1 MTVTALLVSHD
12 GARWLPAVLAG
23 LLGQTHPVDRV
34 VAVDTT
40 SRDDSVE
47 LVRDALGERPDLG
60 LVLDVVPGSTSYP
73 AAVRHGLD
81 RAPAATASTGADDE
95 WVWLL
100 HDDSNPAPTALAE
113 LLSAAAEHPGATILG
128 PKLREWPSLRRLLE
142 VGLTITGTGRRETGL
157 ERGEYDQGQHDAV
170 REVLAVNTAG
180 MLVRRRVLESLGG
193 LDDELP
199 IFGNDI
205 DFGWRAAL
213 AGHRTLVVPQ
223 AVVFHAE
230 AAHRGIRRTPLTG
243 RHTHYQERR
252 AALFTS
258 LANVSGRRFA
268 WQYVRLLLGSLLRVV
283 GFLAVRSVGEALDE
297 LAAVLSVHGRPGQV
311 LAARRERARRR
322 EGEPADVRRLL
333 APAWLPYR
341 HGLDLVTDLASAA
354 TNQAADVAERRR
366 LAKAPTT
373 ATGAATGAGA
383 ADHDGRRASVTSG
396 TASADDDEEAYL
408 TDTGLVARF
417 FTNPVAVVLVLFG
430 VLALLAGREALG
442 SITGGGLSPV
452 PASTGDW
459 WRLHLATWHPLG
471 TGTDVPAP
479 AYVLPFAIAA
489 SVLLGNTGA
498 VVSGLMLLAVP
509 VAAWGAWRLLKV
521 VGHLVDPLGLPR
533 WLVVW
538 GALTYALVPATSG
551 AWAEGRFGTVAVAA
565 LLPWAAHAALG
576 FVDPDRD
583 RRWRAAWR
591 TALLLALGAAF
602 VPGFWLFALLATAV
616 VLGSA
621 AVIAPRLL
629 RERDSWGPPVVAVA
643 ATPLLLAPWLLP
655 LLTTG
660 SASGLLLEAGRL
672 TVDQVTFEGL
682 VSGRLND
689 LGAPWWL
696 GLVLGVLALVAL
708 VPRRTRVPVVICWLV
723 ALAAAVV
730 SGVLSH
736 VTLDLP
742 AVTTRPSLGLFVVIL
757 QGTAVVATVLGADAY
772 LRRLA
777 DHHPWWQRDLAVAL
791 AVVAAVVPLGGLGWW
806 LTTPDNALA
815 SDVAEQTVPVYMQQS
830 SLLGQEHGVLV
841 ISGSVD
847 EGITYRIRRDDGTTV
862 GEDEV
867 LTLADEDAGLTG
879 EVRDLVSSPTPAVVA
894 ALGARGVEYVVL
906 GSPADGRVS
915 SLLDA
920 TAGLEQASAEDR
932 TTRAWRVDRPLDPD
946 AVDGSGSWW
955 RSGLLVVQGVAVVL
969 ALVLAAPTVRRRRE
983 EGRDD

>member
-12 GARWLPAVLAG
+12 GARWLPAVLTG
-23 LLGQTHPVDRV
+23 LIGQTLPVDRV

-47 LVRDALGERPDLG
+47 LVRDALGGPMGDRLELA
-60 LVLDVVPGSTSYP
+60 VVPGSTSYP
-73 AAVRHGLD
+73 AAVRHGLEL
-81 RAPAATASTGADDE
+81 APPTPAGESDE
-95 WVWLL
+95 WIWLL
-100 HDDSNPAPTALAE
+100 HDDSNPSPTALAE
-113 LLSAAAEHPGATILG
+113 LLAAAEADPGAAILG

-193 LDDELP
+193 LDEELP

-213 AGHRTLVVPQ
+213 AGHRALVVPQ

-230 AAHRGIRRTPLTG
+230 AAHRGTRRTPLTG

-258 LANVSGRRFA
+258 LANVSPRGFA
-268 WQYVRLLLGSLLRVV
+268 WQYVRLFVGSLLRVL

-297 LAAVLSVHGRPGQV
+297 LAAALSVHGRPRQL

-322 EGEPADVRRLL
+322 GDDPPRHDSVRRLL

-341 HGLDLVTDLASAA
+341 HGLDFLTDLASAA
-354 TNQAADVAERRR
+354 TSQAADVAERRR
-366 LAKAPTT
+366 LAQEADARPAT
-373 ATGAATGAGA
+373 AREQ
-383 ADHDGRRASVTSG
+383 RRGPGTSS
-396 TASADDDEEAYL
+396 SADDDEEAYL

-417 FTNPVAVVLVLFG
+417 FTNPVAVVIALFG
-430 VLALLAGREALG
+430 VLALLAGREAFG
-442 SITGGGLSPV
+442 SITGGALSPV
-452 PASTGDW
+452 PAAAGDW

-471 TGTDVPAP
+471 SGTDVPAP
-479 AYVLPFAIAA
+479 AYVLPFAVAA
-489 SVLLGNTGA
+489 TFLLGHTGA

-509 VAAWGAWRLLKV
+509 VAAWGAWRLLRV
-521 VGHLVDPLGLPR
+521 VGRLVDPLGLPR
-533 WLVVW
+533 WLLVW
-538 GALTYALVPATSG
+538 GALTYALVPVTSG

-616 VLGSA
+616 VLGAA

-643 ATPLLLAPWLLP
+643 ATPVLLAPWILP

-660 SASGLLLEAGRL
+660 SAAGLLLEAGRL
-672 TVDQVTFEGL
+672 TVDEVTFGGL
-682 VSGRLND
+682 VTGRLND

-696 GLVLGVLALVAL
+696 GLVLGVLAVAAL
-708 VPRRTRVPVVICWLV
+708 LPRRTRVSVVICWLV

-736 VTLDLP
+736 VSLDLP
-742 AVTTRPSLGLFVVIL
+742 SVTTRPSLGLFVVIL
-757 QGTAVVATVLGADAY
+757 QGTAVVAVVLGADAY

-777 DHHPWWQRDLAVAL
+777 DHHPWWQRGVATAL
-791 AVVAAVVPLGGLGWW
+791 AVVAAAVPLGGLGWW
-806 LTTPDNALA
+806 LTTPDNAMA
-815 SDVAEQTVPVYMQQS
+815 RDADQTVPVYMRQS

-841 ISGSVD
+841 LDGSVD
-847 EGITYRIRRDDGTTV
+847 DGITYRIRRDDGTTV
-862 GEDEV
+862 GEDEI
-867 LTLADEDAGLTG
+867 LTLADEDTALTD
-879 EVRDLVSSPTPAVVA
+879 EVQALVSSPTPAVVA
-894 ALGARGVEYVVL
+894 ALGERGVEYVVL
-906 GSPADGRVS
+906 SSPADGRIS

-932 TTRAWRVDRPLDPD
+932 TTRAWRVDRPLDPS
-946 AVDGSGSWW
+946 AVDGPGSWW
-955 RSGLLVVQGVAVVL
+955 RSALLVVQGIAVAV
-969 ALVLAAPTVRRRRE
+969 ALVLAAPTVRQRRE
-983 EGRDD
+983 GARDA

>member
-12 GARWLPAVLAG
+12 GARWLPAVLTG
-23 LLGQTHPVDRV
+23 LSGQTLPVDRV

-40 SRDDSVE
+40 SRDDTVT
-47 LVRDALGERPDLG
+47 LVRDALGEHV
-60 LVLDVVPGSTSYP
+60 VLDVVPGSTSYP
-73 AAVRHGLD
+73 AAVRHGLEL
-81 RAPAATASTGADDE
+81 APATGDDE
-95 WVWLL
+95 WIWLL

-113 LLSAAAEHPGATILG
+113 LLDAAREHPSVAILG

-142 VGLTITGTGRRETGL
+142 VGLTITGTGHRETGL

-180 MLVRRRVLESLGG
+180 MLVRRSVLESLGG
-193 LDDELP
+193 LDEDLP

-252 AALFTS
+252 AALLTS
-258 LANVSGRRFA
+258 LANVSSRGFA
-268 WQYVRLLLGSLLRVV
+268 WQYVRLFLGSLLRVV
-283 GFLAVRSVGEALDE
+283 GFLVVRSVGEALDE
-297 LAAVLSVHGRPGQV
+297 LAAALSVHGRPRQL
-311 LAARRERARRR
+311 LAARRERADLRQ
-322 EGEPADVRRLL
+322 GDPADVRRLL
-333 APAWLPYR
+333 APRWLPYR
-341 HGLDLVTDLASAA
+341 HGLDFVTDLASAA
-354 TNQAADVAERRR
+354 TSQAADVAERRR
-366 LAKAPTT
+366 LAKAEDAPG
-373 ATGAATGAGA
+373 TGPGVRES
-383 ADHDGRRASVTSG
+383 RRGSG
-396 TASADDDEEAYL
+396 TSEDDDEDAYL
-408 TDTGLVARF
+408 TDSGIVARF
-417 FTNPVAVVLVLFG
+417 VTNPVAVVLALFG
-430 VLALLAGREALG
+430 VLSLLAAREAFG
-442 SITGGGLSPV
+442 SITGGALSPV
-452 PASTGDW
+452 PAAATDW
-459 WRLHLATWHPLG
+459 WRLHVSSWHPLG

-479 AYVLPFAIAA
+479 AYVLPFAFAA
-489 SVLLGNTGA
+489 TLLLGHTGA

-521 VGHLVDPLGLPR
+521 VGRLVDPLGLPR

-538 GALTYALVPATSG
+538 GALTYALVPVTSG

-565 LLPWAAHAALG
+565 LLPWTAHAALG

-602 VPGFWLFALLATAV
+602 VPGLWLFALLATAV

-643 ATPLLLAPWLLP
+643 ATPVLLAPWLLP

-672 TVDQVTFEGL
+672 TVDQVTFGGL
-682 VSGRLND
+682 VTGRLND
-689 LGAPWWL
+689 LGAPMWFGVVL
-696 GLVLGVLALVAL
+696 GLLALVAL
-708 VPRRTRVPVVICWLV
+708 IPRRTRVPVLICWLV

-730 SGVLSH
+730 SGLLSH

-742 AVTTRPSLGLFVVIL
+742 SVTTRPSLGLFVVIL
-757 QGTAVVATVLGADAY
+757 QGTSVVAVVLGADAY

-777 DHHPWWQRDLAVAL
+777 DHHPWWQR
-791 AVVAAVVPLGGLGWW
+791 VVATGLALVAAAVPLGGLVWW
-806 LTTPDNALA
+806 LSADGGDDVLA
-815 SDVAEQTVPVYMQQS
+815 RDAEQSVPVYMKQS

-841 ISGSVD
+841 IGGSVD
-847 EGITYRIRRDDGTTV
+847 EGVTYRIRRDDGTTV
-862 GEDEV
+862 GEDEI
-867 LTLADEDAGLTG
+867 LTLADEDAGLTSD
-879 EVRDLVSSPTPAVVA
+879 VRDLVSAPTPSVVA
-894 ALGARGVEYVVL
+894 DLGARGVEYVVL
-906 GSPADGRVS
+906 SSPADGRIS

-932 TTRAWRVDRPLDPD
+932 TTRAWRVDRPLDP
-946 AVDGSGSWW
+946 ASLEGPSPWW
-955 RSGLLVVQGVAVVL
+955 RTALLVVQGLAIVVVLVL
-969 ALVLAAPTVRRRRE
+969 ALPTVRQRRRE

>member
-23 LLGQTHPVDRV
+23 LTGQTLPVDRV

-47 LVRDALGERPDLG
+47 LVRAALGGPSDR
-60 LVLDVVPGSTSYP
+60 VVVDVVPGSTSYP

-81 RAPAATASTGADDE
+81 LVPTVDDDE

-113 LLSAAAEHPGATILG
+113 LLAAAREHPGAAILG

-142 VGLTITGTGRRETGL
+142 VGLTISGTGHRETGL

-180 MLVRRRVLESLGG
+180 MLVRRRVLEALGG
-193 LDDELP
+193 LDEELP

-213 AGHRTLVVPQ
+213 AGHRTFVVPQ

-230 AAHRGIRRTPLTG
+230 AAHRGVRRTPITG

-252 AALFTS
+252 AAIFTS
-258 LANVSGRRFA
+258 LANVSSRA
-268 WQYVRLLLGSLLRVV
+268 LPWQYVRLFLGSLLRVV
-283 GFLAVRSVGEALDE
+283 GYLAVRSVGEALDE

-311 LAARRERARRR
+311 RAARRERAQRRA
-322 EGEPADVRRLL
+322 GEPADVRHLL

-341 HGLDLVTDLASAA
+341 HGLDFVTDLASAA
-354 TNQAADVAERRR
+354 TSQAADVAERRR
-366 LAKAPTT
+366 LAKAP
-373 ATGAATGAGA
+373 GAAPAQEQ
-383 ADHDGRRASVTSG
+383 RRA
-396 TASADDDEEAYL
+396 AAEDDEDAYL

-417 FTNPVAVVLVLFG
+417 FTNPIAVVLVLFG
-430 VLALLAGREALG
+430 VLALVAGREAFG
-442 SITGGGLSPV
+442 SITGGALSPV
-452 PASTGDW
+452 PEAAGDW
-459 WRLHLATWHPLG
+459 WRLHTSSWHPLG

-489 SVLLGNTGA
+489 SVLLGQTGA

-538 GALTYALVPATSG
+538 GALTYALVPVTSG
-551 AWAEGRFGTVAVAA
+551 AWGEGRFGTVAVAA

-591 TALLLALGAAF
+591 TALLVALGAAF

-616 VLGSA
+616 VLGGA
-621 AVIAPRLL
+621 AIISPRLL
-629 RERDSWGPPVVAVA
+629 KERDSWGPPVVAVA
-643 ATPLLLAPWLLP
+643 ATPVLLAPWLLP

-672 TVDQVTFEGL
+672 TVDQVTFVGL
-682 VSGRLND
+682 LTGRLND
-689 LGAPWWL
+689 LGAPLWPGVVL
-696 GLVLGVLALVAL
+696 GLLAFAAL
-708 VPRRTRVPVVICWLV
+708 VPRRTRVAVVICWLV
-723 ALAAAVV
+723 ALAAALV
-730 SGVLSH
+730 SGALSH

-757 QGTAVVATVLGADAY
+757 QGTSVVAVVLGADAY
-772 LRRLA
+772 LRRL
-777 DHHPWWQRDLAVAL
+777 DVHHPWWQRALAIGL
-791 AVVAAVVPLGGLGWW
+791 AVVAAAVPVGGLAWW
-806 LTTPDNALA
+806 LGTPDNAMA
-815 SDVAEQTVPVYMQQS
+815 RDAEQAVPVYMQQS
-830 SLLGQEHGVLV
+830 SLLGEEHGVLV
-841 ISGSVD
+841 LDGSVD
-847 EGITYRIRRDDGTTV
+847 DGITYRIRRDDGTTL
-862 GEDEV
+862 GEDEI
-867 LTLADEDAGLTG
+867 LTLADEDGELTAD
-879 EVRDLVSSPTPAVVA
+879 VKALVSAPTPGVVA
-894 ALGARGVEYVVL
+894 ELGARGIEYVVL
-906 GSPADGRVS
+906 SSPADGRIS
-915 SLLDA
+915 ALLDA
-920 TAGLEQASAEDR
+920 TAGLDQASAEDR
-932 TTRAWRVDRPLDPD
+932 STRAWHVDRPLDASALEGD
-946 AVDGSGSWW
+946 GSWW
-955 RSGLLVVQGVAVVL
+955 RVLLLVVQGAALIV
-969 ALVLAAPTVRRRRE
+969 ALVLAAPTVRQGRSRRD
-983 EGRDD
+983 G

>member
-23 LLGQTHPVDRV
+23 LTGQTLPVDRV

-47 LVRDALGERPDLG
+47 LVRAALAGAGFGDSR
-60 LVLDVVPGSTSYP
+60 LVVDVVPGSTSYP
-73 AAVRHGLD
+73 AAVRHGLGL
-81 RAPAATASTGADDE
+81 APVVEPGAGPGEDPE
-95 WVWLL
+95 WIWLL
-100 HDDSNPAPTALAE
+100 HDDSNPDPDALLE
-113 LLSAAAEHPGATILG
+113 LLAAAEGDPDAAILG

-142 VGLTITGTGRRETGL
+142 VGLTISGTGRRETGL

-180 MLVRRRVLESLGG
+180 MLVKREVLESLGG

-213 AGHRTLVVPQ
+213 AGHRTMVVPKS
-223 AVVFHAE
+223 VVFHAE

-258 LANVSGRRFA
+258 LANVSSRGFA
-268 WQYVRLLLGSLLRVV
+268 WQYVRLFLGSLLRVL

-322 EGEPADVRRLL
+322 EGEPSDVRRLL
-333 APAWLPYR
+333 APRWLPYR
-341 HGLDLVTDLASAA
+341 HGLDFVTDLASAA
-354 TNQAADVAERRR
+354 TSQAADVAERRR
-366 LAKAPTT
+366 IAKVAEGGP
-373 ATGAATGAGA
+373 AVREQ
-383 ADHDGRRASVTSG
+383 RRA
-396 TASADDDEEAYL
+396 TASSSSGSSGEDDEDAYL

-417 FTNPVAVVLVLFG
+417 FTNPVAVALVLFG
-430 VLALLAGREALG
+430 VLALVAGREAVG
-442 SITGGGLSPV
+442 SITGGALSPV
-452 PASTGDW
+452 PSAAGDW
-459 WRLHLATWHPLG
+459 WRLHTSTWHPLG

-489 SVLLGNTGA
+489 TVLLGHTGA

-538 GALTYALVPATSG
+538 GALTYALVPVTSG
-551 AWAEGRFGTVAVAA
+551 AWAEGRFGTVAVAS

-591 TALLLALGAAF
+591 TALLVALGAAF

-616 VLGSA
+616 VLGGA

-643 ATPLLLAPWLLP
+643 ATPVLLAPWLLP
-655 LLTTG
+655 LITTG

-672 TVDQVTFEGL
+672 TVDRVTFDGL
-682 VSGRLND
+682 VTGRLND

-696 GLVLGVLALVAL
+696 GVVLGLLAVAAL
-708 VPRRTRVPVVICWLV
+708 VPRRTRIPVVICWLV

-730 SGVLSH
+730 SGVLSQ

-742 AVTTRPSLGLFVVIL
+742 AVATRPSLGLFVVIL
-757 QGTAVVATVLGADAY
+757 QGTAVVAVVLGADAY
-772 LRRLA
+772 LRRL
-777 DHHPWWQRDLAVAL
+777 DEHHPAWQRGLAATL

-815 SDVAEQTVPVYMQQS
+815 RDAEQTVPVYMQQS
-830 SLLGQEHGVLV
+830 SLLGPEHGVLV
-841 ISGSVD
+841 LDGSVD
-847 EGITYRIRRDDGTTV
+847 DGITYRIRRDDGTTV
-862 GEDEV
+862 GEDEI
-867 LTLADEDAGLTG
+867 LTLADEDPQLEA
-879 EVRDLVSSPTPAVVA
+879 EVRTLVSAPTPGVVA
-894 ALGARGVEYVVL
+894 ALGSRGIEYVVL
-906 GSPADGRVS
+906 SSPADGRIS

-932 TTRAWRVDRPLDPD
+932 STRAWHVDRPLD
-946 AVDGSGSWW
+946 ASALDGPTSWW
-955 RSGLLVVQGVAVVL
+955 RSALLVVQGLAILL
-969 ALVLAAPTVRRRRE
+969 ALVLAAPTVRARRE
-983 EGRDD
+983 DRVDD

>member
-1 MTVTALLVSHD
+1 MSVTALLVTHD

-23 LLGQTHPVDRV
+23 LIGQTHPVDRV

-40 SRDDSVE
+40 SRDDSVT
-47 LVRDALGERPDLG
+47 LVREALDRVGPAG
-60 LVLDVVPGSTSYP
+60 PQVALDVVPGSTSYP

-81 RAPAATASTGADDE
+81 MVPTAAAGEDLDE

-100 HDDSNPAPTALAE
+100 HDDSNPEPTALAA
-113 LLSAAAEHPGATILG
+113 LLAAAHEHPEAAVLG

-142 VGLTITGTGRRETGL
+142 VGLTISGTGRRETGL

-180 MLVRRRVLESLGG
+180 MLVRRRVLEALGG
-193 LDDELP
+193 LDEELP

-205 DFGWRAAL
+205 DFGWRAAQ

-230 AAHRGIRRTPLTG
+230 AAHRGVRRTPLTG

-258 LANVSGRRFA
+258 LANVSSRGFA
-268 WQYVRLLLGSLLRVV
+268 WQYVRLFTGSLLRVL

-297 LAAVLSVHGRPGQV
+297 LAAVLSVHGRPRHV

-322 EGEPADVRRLL
+322 EGEPSDVRRLL
-333 APAWLPYR
+333 APTWLPYR
-341 HGLDLVTDLASAA
+341 HGLDFVTDLASAA
-354 TNQAADVAERRR
+354 TSQAADVAERRR
-366 LAKAPTT
+366 LAKDPQ
-373 ATGAATGAGA
+373 
-383 ADHDGRRASVTSG
+383 ASTSREERG
-396 TASADDDEEAYL
+396 SSASSGEDDEDAYL

-430 VLALLAGREALG
+430 VLALVAGREAFG
-442 SITGGGLSPV
+442 SITGGALSPV
-452 PASTGDW
+452 PSAAGDW
-459 WRLHLATWHPLG
+459 WRLHTATWHPLG

-479 AYVLPFAIAA
+479 AYVLPFAVAA
-489 SVLLGNTGA
+489 SVLLGHTGA
-498 VVSGLMLLAVP
+498 VVSALMLLAVP

-538 GALTYALVPATSG
+538 GALTYALVPVTSG
-551 AWAEGRFGTVAVAA
+551 AWSEGRFGTVAVAA

-602 VPGFWLFALLATAV
+602 VPGLWLFALLATAV
-616 VLGSA
+616 VLGGA

-643 ATPLLLAPWLLP
+643 ATPVLLAPWLVP

-660 SASGLLLEAGRL
+660 SAAGLLLEAGRL
-672 TVDQVTFEGL
+672 TVDRVTFEGL
-682 VSGRLND
+682 VTGRLND

-696 GLVLGVLALVAL
+696 GVVLGLLAFAAL

-730 SGVLSH
+730 SGALSH

-742 AVTTRPSLGLFVVIL
+742 SVTTRPSLGLFVVIL
-757 QGTAVVATVLGADAY
+757 QGTSVVAVVLGADAY
-772 LRRLA
+772 LRRL
-777 DHHPWWQRDLAVAL
+777 DEHHPVWQRVLATAL
-791 AVVAAVVPLGGLGWW
+791 AVVAAAVPLGGLGWW
-806 LTTPDNALA
+806 LTTPDNAMA
-815 SDVAEQTVPVYMQQS
+815 REAEQAVPVYMQQS
-830 SLLGQEHGVLV
+830 SLTGEEHGVLV
-841 ISGSVD
+841 LSGSVED
-847 EGITYRIRRDDGTTV
+847 GITYRIRREDGTTV
-862 GEDEV
+862 GEDEI
-867 LTLADEDAGLTG
+867 LTLADEDEEMTE
-879 EVRDLVSSPTPAVVA
+879 EVRALVSSPTPAVVA
-894 ALGARGVEYVVL
+894 ALGDRGVEYVVL
-906 GSPADGRVS
+906 SSPADGSVS

-932 TTRAWRVDRPLDPD
+932 SMRAWRVDRPLDATTLDRPR
-946 AVDGSGSWW
+946 SWW
-955 RSGLLVVQGVAVVL
+955 RTALMVLQGLAVVV
-969 ALVLAAPTVRRRRE
+969 ALVLAAPTVRQRRE
-983 EGRDD
+983 RGSDV

>member
-23 LLGQTHPVDRV
+23 LTGQTLPVDRV

-40 SRDDSVE
+40 SRDESVE
-47 LVRDALGERPDLG
+47 LIRNGLAGVGPDESS
-60 LVLDVVPGSTSYP
+60 VVVDVVPGSTSYP
-73 AAVRHGLD
+73 AAVRRGLD
-81 RAPAATASTGADDE
+81 LLPAHDRSGPPSEDE
-95 WVWLL
+95 WIWLL
-100 HDDSNPAPTALAE
+100 HDDSNPEPTALAE
-113 LLSAAAEHPGATILG
+113 LLAASREHPDAAILG

-180 MLVRRRVLESLGG
+180 MLVRREVLESLGG
-193 LDDELP
+193 LDEELP

-258 LANVSGRRFA
+258 LANVAPRRFA
-268 WQYVRLLLGSLLRVV
+268 WQYVRLFLGSLLRVV
-283 GFLAVRSVGEALDE
+283 GFLAVRAVGEALDE

-322 EGEPADVRRLL
+322 RGEPRDVRRLL

-341 HGLDLVTDLASAA
+341 HGLDFVSDLASAA
-354 TNQAADVAERRR
+354 TSQAADVAERRR
-366 LAKAPTT
+366 LAKA
-373 ATGAATGAGA
+373 AEAGPVGHA
-383 ADHDGRRASVTSG
+383 PRRGPVG
-396 TASADDDEEAYL
+396 PVEDDEEAYL
-408 TDTGLVARF
+408 TDTGMVARF

-430 VLALLAGREALG
+430 VLAMVAGREAFG
-442 SITGGGLSPV
+442 SITGGALSPV
-452 PASTGDW
+452 PASAGDW
-459 WRLHLATWHPLG
+459 WRLHTAVWHPLG

-479 AYVLPFAIAA
+479 AYVLPFALAA
-489 SVLLGNTGA
+489 TVLAGSTGA
-498 VVSGLMLLAVP
+498 VVSGLMLLGVP
-509 VAAWGAWRLLKV
+509 IAAWGAWRLLTV
-521 VGHLVDPLGLPR
+521 VGRLVDPLGLPR

-538 GALTYALVPATSG
+538 GALTYALVPVTSG
-551 AWAEGRFGTVAVAA
+551 AWGEGRFGTVAVAA

-576 FVDPDRD
+576 FVDPERD

-602 VPGFWLFALLATAV
+602 VPGFWLFALLATVV
-616 VLGSA
+616 VLGAA

-643 ATPLLLAPWLLP
+643 ATPVLLAPWLVP
-655 LLTTG
+655 LVTTG

-672 TVDQVTFEGL
+672 TVDQVTFDGL
-682 VSGRLND
+682 LTGRLND

-696 GLVLGVLALVAL
+696 GAVLGLLAVAAL
-708 VPRRTRVPVVICWLV
+708 LPRRTRVSVLICWLV

-736 VTLDLP
+736 LTLELP

-757 QGTAVVATVLGADAY
+757 QGTAVVAVVLGADAY
-772 LRRLA
+772 LRRL
-777 DHHPWWQRDLAVAL
+777 DEHHPWWQRGVATTLAAVAAL
-791 AVVAAVVPLGGLGWW
+791 VPIGGVGWW
-806 LTTPDNALA
+806 LLTPDNALA
-815 SDVAEQTVPVYMQQS
+815 RDADQTVPVYMEQS
-830 SLLGQEHGVLV
+830 SLLGEEHGVLV
-841 ISGSVD
+841 VGGSVD
-847 EGITYRIRRDDGTTV
+847 DGVTYRIRRDDGTTV
-862 GEDEV
+862 GEDEI
-867 LTLADEDAGLTG
+867 LTLADEDAELTS
-879 EVRDLVSSPTPAVVA
+879 EVQALVSSPTPGVVA

-906 GSPADGRVS
+906 SSPADGKVS
-915 SLLDA
+915 ALLDA

-932 TTRAWRVDRPLDPD
+932 TTRAWRVDRPLDATALEGP
-946 AVDGSGSWW
+946 GSWW
-955 RSGLLVVQGVAVVL
+955 RTALLVVQALAVL
-969 ALVLAAPTVRRRRE
+969 AALVLAAPTVRQRRD
-983 EGRDD
+983 G

>member
-12 GARWLPAVLAG
+12 GARWLPAVLTG
-23 LLGQTHPVDRV
+23 LDGQTLPVDRV

-47 LVRDALGERPDLG
+47 LVREALGER
-60 LVLDVVPGSTSYP
+60 VVVDVVPGSTSYP

-81 RAPAATASTGADDE
+81 LAPPAPAEAGDDE
-95 WVWLL
+95 WIWLL

-113 LLSAAAEHPGATILG
+113 LVAAAREHPSVAILG

-142 VGLTITGTGRRETGL
+142 VGLTITGTGHRETGL

-180 MLVRRRVLESLGG
+180 MLVRRSVLESLGG
-193 LDDELP
+193 LDEDLP

-230 AAHRGIRRTPLTG
+230 AAHRGVRRTPLTG

-252 AALFTS
+252 AALLTS
-258 LANVSGRRFA
+258 LANVSSRGFA
-268 WQYVRLLLGSLLRVV
+268 WQYVRLFLGSLLRVV

-297 LAAVLSVHGRPGQV
+297 LAAALSVQGRPRQL
-311 LAARRERARRR
+311 LAARRERARLRQ
-322 EGEPADVRRLL
+322 GDPADVRRLL
-333 APAWLPYR
+333 APTWLPYR
-341 HGLDLVTDLASAA
+341 HGLDFVTDLVSAA
-354 TNQAADVAERRR
+354 TNQASDVAERRR
-366 LAKAPTT
+366 LARAESGPGG
-373 ATGAATGAGA
+373 GAAARDGRRGAGA
-383 ADHDGRRASVTSG
+383 S
-396 TASADDDEEAYL
+396 DDDEDAYL
-408 TDTGLVARF
+408 TDTGFVARF
-417 FTNPVAVVLVLFG
+417 FTNPVAVVLALFG
-430 VLALLAGREALG
+430 VLSLLAAREAFG
-442 SITGGGLSPV
+442 TITGGALSPV
-452 PASTGDW
+452 PDAAADW
-459 WRLHLATWHPLG
+459 WRLHVSSWHPLG

-479 AYVLPFAIAA
+479 AYVLPFALAA
-489 SVLLGNTGA
+489 SLLLGHTGA

-521 VGHLVDPLGLPR
+521 VGRLVDPLGLPR

-538 GALTYALVPATSG
+538 GALTYALVPVTSG

-565 LLPWAAHAALG
+565 LLPWIAHAALG

-602 VPGFWLFALLATAV
+602 VPGLWLFALLATAV

-643 ATPLLLAPWLLP
+643 ATPVLLAPWLLP

-672 TVDQVTFEGL
+672 TVDQVTFGGL
-682 VSGRLND
+682 VTGRLND

-696 GLVLGVLALVAL
+696 GVVLGLLAVAAL
-708 VPRRTRVPVVICWLV
+708 IPRSTRVPVLICWLV

-742 AVTTRPSLGLFVVIL
+742 SVITRPSLGLFVVIL
-757 QGTAVVATVLGADAY
+757 QGTWVVAIVLGADAY

-777 DHHPWWQRDLAVAL
+777 DHHPWWQRGVAVTL
-791 AVVAAVVPLGGLGWW
+791 AVVAAAVPLGGLAWW
-806 LTTPDNALA
+806 LTAEEG
-815 SDVAEQTVPVYMQQS
+815 DVVARDAEQSVPVYMQQS

-841 ISGSVD
+841 VSGSVD
-847 EGITYRIRRDDGTTV
+847 EGVTYRIRRDDGTTV
-862 GEDEV
+862 GEDEI
-867 LTLADEDAGLTG
+867 LTLADEDAGLTSD
-879 EVRDLVSSPTPAVVA
+879 VRDLVSAPTPTVVA
-894 ALGARGVEYVVL
+894 DLGARGVEYVVL
-906 GSPADGRVS
+906 ASPADGRIS

-932 TTRAWRVDRPLDPD
+932 TTRAWRVDRPLDP
-946 AVDGSGSWW
+946 ASLDGPSPWW
-955 RSGLLVVQGVAVVL
+955 RTALLVVQALAIVL
-969 ALVLAAPTVRRRRE
+969 ALVLAAPTVRQRRE
-983 EGRDD
+983 GDRDV

>member
-12 GARWLPAVLAG
+12 GARWLPAVLTG
-23 LLGQTHPVDRV
+23 LTGQTHPVDRV

-40 SRDDSVE
+40 SRDDSVA
-47 LVRDALGERPDLG
+47 LVRDALRSSRPDG
-60 LVLDVVPGSTSYP
+60 LVVEVVPGSTSYP
-73 AAVRHGLD
+73 AAVRRGLEL
-81 RAPAATASTGADDE
+81 APAAAPDE

-100 HDDSNPAPTALAE
+100 HDDSNPEPTALAE
-113 LLSAAAEHPGATILG
+113 LLAAAEARPGAAILG

-157 ERGEYDQGQHDAV
+157 ERGEYDQGQHDEV

-180 MLVRRRVLESLGG
+180 MLVRRQVLESLGG
-193 LDDELP
+193 LDEDLP

-213 AGHRTLVVPQ
+213 AGHRTYVVPQ

-230 AAHRGIRRTPLTG
+230 AAHRGVRRTPLTG

-252 AALFTS
+252 AALLTS
-258 LANVSGRRFA
+258 LANVSGRSFA
-268 WQYVRLLLGSLLRVV
+268 WHFVRLFLGSLLRVL
-283 GFLAVRSVGEALDE
+283 GFFAVRSVGEAFDE

-322 EGEPADVRRLL
+322 EGEPVDVRHLL

-341 HGLDLVTDLASAA
+341 HGLDFVTDLASAL
-354 TNQAADVAERRR
+354 TGQAADVAERRR
-366 LAKAPTT
+366 VARTQGAAPTD
-373 ATGAATGAGA
+373 A
-383 ADHDGRRASVTSG
+383 HEQRRGSSS
-396 TASADDDEEAYL
+396 SAEDDEEAYL
-408 TDTGLVARF
+408 TDSGLVARF

-430 VLALLAGREALG
+430 ILALLAAREAFG
-442 SITGGGLSPV
+442 SIVGGALSPV
-452 PASTGDW
+452 PSAVGDW
-459 WRLHLATWHPLG
+459 WSLHTATSLPLG

-479 AYVLPFAIAA
+479 AYVLPFAVAA
-489 SVLLGNTGA
+489 WVLLGHTGA
-498 VVSGLMLLAVP
+498 VVSALMLLAVP
-509 VAAWGAWRLLKV
+509 FAAWGAWRLLKV

-538 GALTYALVPATSG
+538 GALTYALVPVTSG

-602 VPGFWLFALLATAV
+602 VPGLWLFALLATAV
-616 VLGSA
+616 VLGGA
-621 AVIAPRLL
+621 AFISPRLL

-643 ATPLLLAPWLLP
+643 ATPVLLAPWLVP

-672 TVDQVTFEGL
+672 TVDEVTFGGL
-682 VSGRLND
+682 LTGRLND
-689 LGAPWWL
+689 LGAPVWL
-696 GLVLGVLALVAL
+696 GAVLGALALAAL
-708 VPRRTRVPVVICWLV
+708 VPRRTRVPVVICWIV

-736 VTLDLP
+736 LTLDLP
-742 AVTTRPSLGLFVVIL
+742 SVTTRPSLGLFVVIL
-757 QGTAVVATVLGADAY
+757 QGTSIVAAVLGADAY
-772 LRRLA
+772 LRRL
-777 DHHPWWQRDLAVAL
+777 DEHHPWWQRGLATALAVA
-791 AVVAAVVPLGGLGWW
+791 AAVVPLGGLGWW
-806 LTTPDNALA
+806 LTTPGNTLERDAG
-815 SDVAEQTVPVYMQQS
+815 SGVPVYMEQS

-841 ISGSVD
+841 VGGSIED
-847 EGITYRIRRDDGTTV
+847 GITYRIRRDDGTTV

-867 LTLADEDAGLTG
+867 LTLADEDTALTDD
-879 EVRDLVSSPTPAVVA
+879 VRTLVSSPTPAVVA
-894 ALGARGVEYVVL
+894 ELGARGVEYVVL
-906 GSPADGRVS
+906 TAPADGRVS

-920 TAGLEQASAEDR
+920 TAGLDQASAEDR
-932 TTRAWRVDRPLDPD
+932 STRAWRVDRPLDPS
-946 AVDGSGSWW
+946 ALEGSRSWW
-955 RSGLLVVQGVAVVL
+955 RTGLLVLQGLAIL
-969 ALVLAAPTVRRRRE
+969 AALVLAAPTVRQRRQE
-983 EGRDD
+983 QVDG

>member
-23 LLGQTHPVDRV
+23 LIGQTLPVDRV

-40 SRDDSVE
+40 SRDDSAD
-47 LVRDALGERPDLG
+47 LVRDALGRAG
-60 LVLDVVPGSTSYP
+60 LDASRAVVDVVPGSTSYP
-73 AAVRHGLD
+73 AAVRRGLD
-81 RAPAATASTGADDE
+81 LAAALPTPAGGTDDE
-95 WVWLL
+95 WIWLL

-113 LLSAAAEHPGATILG
+113 LLEAAAAHPGTAILG

-142 VGLTITGTGRRETGL
+142 VGLTVTGTGRRETGL

-193 LDDELP
+193 LDEELP

-205 DFGWRAAL
+205 DLGWRAAL
-213 AGHRTLVVPQ
+213 AGHHTLVVPQ

-258 LANVSGRRFA
+258 LANVSARA
-268 WQYVRLLLGSLLRVV
+268 LPWQYVRLFWGSLLRVL

-311 LAARRERARRR
+311 RAARRERAARRD
-322 EGEPADVRRLL
+322 GEPAPVRHLL

-341 HGLDLVTDLASAA
+341 HGLDVVTDLASAA
-354 TNQAADVAERRR
+354 TSQAADVAERRR
-366 LAKAPTT
+366 IAKAAEAGQPGPATRSQRRGPTT
-373 ATGAATGAGA
+373 
-383 ADHDGRRASVTSG
+383 SG
-396 TASADDDEEAYL
+396 EDDEEAYL

-430 VLALLAGREALG
+430 VLALVAGREAFG
-442 SITGGGLSPV
+442 TITGGALSPV
-452 PASTGDW
+452 PAAAGDW
-459 WRLHLATWHPLG
+459 WRLHVTTWHPLG
-471 TGTDVPAP
+471 AGTDVPAP
-479 AYVLPFAIAA
+479 AYVLPFAFAA
-489 SVLLGNTGA
+489 SVLLGHTGA

-521 VGHLVDPLGLPR
+521 VGRLVDPLGLPR

-538 GALTYALVPATSG
+538 GALTYALVPVTSG

-565 LLPWAAHAALG
+565 LLPWTAHAALG

-591 TALLLALGAAF
+591 TALLLALSAAF
-602 VPGFWLFALLATAV
+602 VPGVWLFALLATAV
-616 VLGSA
+616 VLGGA

-629 RERDSWGPPVVAVA
+629 RERDSWGPPVAAVA
-643 ATPLLLAPWLLP
+643 ATPVLLAPWLVP

-672 TVDQVTFEGL
+672 TVDQVTFPGL
-682 VSGRLND
+682 LSGRLND

-696 GLVLGVLALVAL
+696 GVVLGLLALAAL

-730 SGVLSH
+730 SGVLSRL
-736 VTLDLP
+736 TLDLP

-757 QGTAVVATVLGADAY
+757 QGTAIVAVVLGADAY

-777 DHHPWWQRDLAVAL
+777 EHHPWWQRGLATAL
-791 AVVAAVVPLGGLGWW
+791 AVVAAAVPIGGLGWW
-806 LTTPDNALA
+806 LGTPDDAMA
-815 SDVAEQTVPVYMQQS
+815 QETEQAVPVYMEQS
-830 SLLGQEHGVLV
+830 SELGEEHGVLV
-841 ISGSVD
+841 LSGSVD
-847 EGITYRIRRDDGTTV
+847 DGITYRVRRDDGTTV
-862 GEDEV
+862 GEDEI
-867 LTLADEDAGLTG
+867 LTLADEDAGLTAD
-879 EVRDLVSSPTPAVVA
+879 VQALVSSPTPAVAA
-894 ALGARGVEYVVL
+894 ALGERGVEYVVL
-906 GSPADGRVS
+906 TSPADGRVS

-932 TTRAWRVDRPLDPD
+932 TTRAWRVDRPLDPA
-946 AVDGSGSWW
+946 AVDGAAGWW
-955 RSGLLVVQGVAVVL
+955 RVALLVLQAVALVL
-969 ALVLAAPTVRRRRE
+969 ALVLAAPTVRPGRE
-983 EGRDD
+983 RGDDG

>member
-12 GARWLPAVLAG
+12 GARWLPAVLTG
-23 LLGQTHPVDRV
+23 LIGQTHPVDRV

-40 SRDDSVE
+40 SRDDSVD
-47 LVRDALGERPDLG
+47 LVRDALGGDVL
-60 LVLDVVPGSTSYP
+60 LDVVPGSTSYP

-81 RAPAATASTGADDE
+81 QAPALDGDE

-100 HDDSNPAPTALAE
+100 HDDSNPEPDALAE
-113 LLSAAAEHPGATILG
+113 LLAAAREHPGAEILG

-193 LDDELP
+193 LDEELP

-258 LANVSGRRFA
+258 LANVSGRRLA
-268 WQYVRLLLGSLLRVV
+268 WQYVRLFLGSLLRVV

-311 LAARRERARRR
+311 RAARRERARRR

-333 APAWLPYR
+333 APPWLPYR
-341 HGLDLVTDLASAA
+341 HGLDFVTDLASAA

-366 LAKAPTT
+366 LAKAPG
-373 ATGAATGAGA
+373 TGRAG
-383 ADHDGRRASVTSG
+383 TSG
-396 TASADDDEEAYL
+396 RDERRGSATSSGEDDEDAYL
-408 TDTGLVARF
+408 TDTGFVARF

-430 VLALLAGREALG
+430 VLALVAGREAFG
-442 SITGGGLSPV
+442 TITGGALSPV
-452 PASTGDW
+452 PASAGDW
-459 WRLHLATWHPLG
+459 WRLHLTTWHPLG

-479 AYVLPFAIAA
+479 AYVLPFAVAA
-489 SVLLGNTGA
+489 SLLLGHTGA

-521 VGHLVDPLGLPR
+521 VGRLVDPLGLPR

-538 GALTYALVPATSG
+538 GALTYALVPVTSG

-643 ATPLLLAPWLLP
+643 ATPVLLAPWLLP

-660 SASGLLLEAGRL
+660 SAAGLLLESGRL
-672 TVDQVTFEGL
+672 TVDQVTFDGL
-682 VSGRLND
+682 VTGRLND

-696 GLVLGVLALVAL
+696 GVVLGVLAFVAL

-730 SGVLSH
+730 SGALSH
-736 VTLDLP
+736 VGLDLP

-757 QGTAVVATVLGADAY
+757 QGTSVVAVVLGADAY

-777 DHHPWWQRDLAVAL
+777 DHHPWWQRGLATAL
-791 AVVAAVVPLGGLGWW
+791 AVVAAAVPVGGLGWW
-806 LTTPDNALA
+806 LTTPDNAMTR
-815 SDVAEQTVPVYMQQS
+815 DAEQTVPVYMQQS
-830 SLLGQEHGVLV
+830 SVLGEEHGVLV
-841 ISGSVD
+841 VAGSVD
-847 EGITYRIRRDDGTTV
+847 DGITYRIRRDDGTTV

-867 LTLADEDAGLTG
+867 LTLADEDTELTS
-879 EVRDLVSSPTPAVVA
+879 EVRALVSSPTPAVVA
-894 ALGARGVEYVVL
+894 ALGSRGVEYVVL
-906 GSPADGRVS
+906 SSPADGRVS

-932 TTRAWRVDRPLDPD
+932 STRAWRVDRPLDPD
-946 AVDGSGSWW
+946 ATDGSGSWW
-955 RSGLLVVQGVAVVL
+955 RTGLLGLQALAIVL
-969 ALVLAAPTVRRRRE
+969 AIVLAAPTVRQRRE
-983 EGRDD
+983 GGRDD

>member
-1 MTVTALLVSHD
+1 M
-12 GARWLPAVLAG
+12 LAG
-23 LLGQTHPVDRV
+23 LIGQTLPVDRV

-40 SRDDSVE
+40 SRDDSAD
-47 LVRDALGERPDLG
+47 LVRDALGRAG
-60 LVLDVVPGSTSYP
+60 LDPSRAVVDVVPGSTSYP
-73 AAVRHGLD
+73 AAVRRGLD
-81 RAPAATASTGADDE
+81 LAAALPTPAGGTDDE
-95 WVWLL
+95 WIWLL

-113 LLSAAAEHPGATILG
+113 LLEAAAAHPGTAILG

-142 VGLTITGTGRRETGL
+142 VGLTVTGTGRRETGL

-193 LDDELP
+193 LDEELP

-205 DFGWRAAL
+205 DLGWRAAL
-213 AGHRTLVVPQ
+213 AGHHTLVVPQ

-258 LANVSGRRFA
+258 LANVSARA
-268 WQYVRLLLGSLLRVV
+268 LPWQYVRLFWGSLLRVL

-311 LAARRERARRR
+311 RAARRERAARRD
-322 EGEPADVRRLL
+322 GEPAPVRHLL

-341 HGLDLVTDLASAA
+341 HGLDVVTDLASAA
-354 TNQAADVAERRR
+354 TSQAADVAERRR
-366 LAKAPTT
+366 IAKAAEAGQPGPATRSQRRGPTT
-373 ATGAATGAGA
+373 
-383 ADHDGRRASVTSG
+383 SG
-396 TASADDDEEAYL
+396 EDDEEAYL

-430 VLALLAGREALG
+430 VLALVAGREAFG
-442 SITGGGLSPV
+442 TITGGALSPV
-452 PASTGDW
+452 PAAAGDW
-459 WRLHLATWHPLG
+459 WRLHVTTWHPLG

-479 AYVLPFAIAA
+479 AYVLPFAFAA
-489 SVLLGNTGA
+489 SVLLGHTGA

-521 VGHLVDPLGLPR
+521 VGRLVDPLGLPR

-538 GALTYALVPATSG
+538 GALTYALVPVTSG

-565 LLPWAAHAALG
+565 LLPWTAHAALG

-591 TALLLALGAAF
+591 TALLLALSAAF
-602 VPGFWLFALLATAV
+602 VPGVWLFALLATAV
-616 VLGSA
+616 VLGGA

-629 RERDSWGPPVVAVA
+629 RERDSWGPPVAAVA
-643 ATPLLLAPWLLP
+643 ATPVLLAPWLVP

-672 TVDQVTFEGL
+672 TVDQVTFPGL
-682 VSGRLND
+682 LSGRLND

-696 GLVLGVLALVAL
+696 GVVLGLLALAAL

-730 SGVLSH
+730 SGVLSRL
-736 VTLDLP
+736 TLDLP

-757 QGTAVVATVLGADAY
+757 QGTAIVAVVLGADAY

-777 DHHPWWQRDLAVAL
+777 EHHPWWQRGLATAL
-791 AVVAAVVPLGGLGWW
+791 AVVAAAVPIGGLGWW
-806 LTTPDNALA
+806 LGTPDDAMA
-815 SDVAEQTVPVYMQQS
+815 QETEQAVPVYMEQS
-830 SLLGQEHGVLV
+830 SELGEEHGVLV
-841 ISGSVD
+841 LSGSVD
-847 EGITYRIRRDDGTTV
+847 DGITYRVRRDDGTTV
-862 GEDEV
+862 GEDEI
-867 LTLADEDAGLTG
+867 LTLADEDAGLTAD
-879 EVRDLVSSPTPAVVA
+879 VQALVSSPTPAVAA
-894 ALGARGVEYVVL
+894 ALGERGVEYVVL
-906 GSPADGRVS
+906 TSPADGRVS

-932 TTRAWRVDRPLDPD
+932 TTRAWRVDRPLDPA
-946 AVDGSGSWW
+946 AVDGAAGWW
-955 RSGLLVVQGVAVVL
+955 RVALLVLQAVALVL
-969 ALVLAAPTVRRRRE
+969 ALVLAAPTVRPGRE
-983 EGRDD
+983 RGDDG

>member
-1 MTVTALLVSHD
+1 VTVTALLVSHD
-12 GARWLPAVLAG
+12 GARWLPAVLTG
-23 LLGQTHPVDRV
+23 LSGQTLPVDRV

-40 SRDDSVE
+40 SRDDSVD
-47 LVRDALGERPDLG
+47 LLRDALGEQA
-60 LVLDVVPGSTSYP
+60 VVDVVPGSTSYP

-81 RAPAATASTGADDE
+81 LAPPVDASGDDE
-95 WVWLL
+95 WIWLL

-113 LLSAAAEHPGATILG
+113 LLDAAREHPTVAILG

-142 VGLTITGTGRRETGL
+142 VGLTITGTGHRETGL

-180 MLVRRRVLESLGG
+180 MLVRRSVLESLGG
-193 LDDELP
+193 LDEDLP

-252 AALFTS
+252 AALLTS
-258 LANVSGRRFA
+258 LANVSSRGFA
-268 WQYVRLLLGSLLRVV
+268 WQYVRLFLGSLLRVV

-297 LAAVLSVHGRPGQV
+297 LAAALSVHGRPGQL
-311 LAARRERARRR
+311 LAARRERARLRQ
-322 EGEPADVRRLL
+322 GDPADVRRLL
-333 APAWLPYR
+333 APWWLPYR
-341 HGLDLVTDLASAA
+341 HGLDFVTDLVAAA
-354 TNQAADVAERRR
+354 TNQASDVAERRR
-366 LAKAPTT
+366 LARAES
-373 ATGAATGAGA
+373 ATGTGPAAR
-383 ADHDGRRASVTSG
+383 DGRRGAGTS
-396 TASADDDEEAYL
+396 DDDEDAYL
-408 TDTGLVARF
+408 TDTGFVARF
-417 FTNPVAVVLVLFG
+417 FTNPVAVVLALFG
-430 VLALLAGREALG
+430 VMALLAAREAFG
-442 SITGGGLSPV
+442 TITGGALSPV
-452 PASTGDW
+452 PDAAADW
-459 WRLHLATWHPLG
+459 WRLHVSSWHPLG

-479 AYVLPFAIAA
+479 AYVLPFALAA

-521 VGHLVDPLGLPR
+521 VGRLVDPLGLPR

-538 GALTYALVPATSG
+538 GALTYALVPVTAG
-551 AWAEGRFGTVAVAA
+551 AWSEARFGTVAVAA
-565 LLPWAAHAALG
+565 LLPWTAHAALG

-602 VPGFWLFALLATAV
+602 VPGLWLFALLATVV

-643 ATPLLLAPWLLP
+643 ATPVLLAPWLLP

-660 SASGLLLEAGRL
+660 SGAGLLLEAGRL
-672 TVDQVTFEGL
+672 TVDQVTFGGL
-682 VSGRLND
+682 VTGRLND
-689 LGAPWWL
+689 LGAPGWL
-696 GLVLGVLALVAL
+696 GAVLGLLAVAAL
-708 VPRRTRVPVVICWLV
+708 IPRSTRVPVLICWLV

-742 AVTTRPSLGLFVVIL
+742 SVTTRPSLGLFVVIL
-757 QGTAVVATVLGADAY
+757 QGTWVVAVVLGADAY

-777 DHHPWWQRDLAVAL
+777 DHHPWWQRGVAVAL
-791 AVVAAVVPLGGLGWW
+791 AVVAAAVPLGGLGWW
-806 LTTPDNALA
+806 LT
-815 SDVAEQTVPVYMQQS
+815 AEQGDVLARDAEQSVPVYMQQS

-841 ISGSVD
+841 LSGSVD
-847 EGITYRIRRDDGTTV
+847 DGVTYRIRRDDGTTV
-862 GEDEV
+862 GEDEI
-867 LTLADEDAGLTG
+867 LTLADEDAGLTSD
-879 EVRDLVSSPTPAVVA
+879 VRDLVSAPTPTVVA
-894 ALGARGVEYVVL
+894 DLGARGVEYVVL
-906 GSPADGRVS
+906 ASPADGRIS

-920 TAGLEQASAEDR
+920 TAGLEQARAEDR
-932 TTRAWRVDRPLDPD
+932 TTRPRRVDRPLDP
-946 AVDGSGSWW
+946 ASLDGPSPWW
-955 RSGLLVVQGVAVVL
+955 RTALLVVQGLAVVL
-969 ALVLAAPTVRRRRE
+969 ALVLAAPTVRQRRE
-983 EGRDD
+983 GDRDA

>member
-23 LLGQTHPVDRV
+23 LTGQTLPVDRV

-40 SRDDSVE
+40 SRDDSVD
-47 LVRDALGERPDLG
+47 LVRDG
-60 LVLDVVPGSTSYP
+60 LRRAGLDASRVVVDVVPGSTSYP
-73 AAVRHGLD
+73 AAVRRGLD
-81 RAPAATASTGADDE
+81 LLPALEAADDGPDEE
-95 WVWLL
+95 WIWLL
-100 HDDSNPAPTALAE
+100 HDDSNPDPTALAE
-113 LLSAAAEHPGATILG
+113 LVAASREHPDAAILG

-193 LDDELP
+193 LDEELP

-252 AALFTS
+252 AALFTA
-258 LANVSGRRFA
+258 LANVPARRFV
-268 WQYVRLLLGSLLRVV
+268 WQYVRLFLGSLLRVL
-283 GFLAVRSVGEALDE
+283 GFLGVRAVGEALDE

-322 EGEPADVRRLL
+322 RGDPEDVRRLL

-341 HGLDLVTDLASAA
+341 HGLDFVTDLAAAA
-354 TNQAADVAERRR
+354 TSQAADVAERRR
-366 LAKAPTT
+366 LAKA
-373 ATGAATGAGA
+373 AEAGPVGPA
-383 ADHDGRRASVTSG
+383 QRRGPVE
-396 TASADDDEEAYL
+396 DDEEAYL
-408 TDTGLVARF
+408 TDSGLVARF

-430 VLALLAGREALG
+430 VLAMVAGREAFG
-442 SITGGGLSPV
+442 TITGGALSPV
-452 PASTGDW
+452 PASAADW
-459 WRLHLATWHPLG
+459 WRLHTAVWHPLG

-479 AYVLPFAIAA
+479 AYVLPFALAA
-489 SVLLGNTGA
+489 TILAGSTGA

-509 VAAWGAWRLLKV
+509 IAAWGAWRLLSI
-521 VGHLVDPLGLPR
+521 VGRLVDPLGLPR

-538 GALTYALVPATSG
+538 GALTYALVPVTSG
-551 AWAEGRFGTVAVAA
+551 AWGEGRFGTVAVAA

-576 FVDPDRD
+576 FVDPERD

-602 VPGFWLFALLATAV
+602 VPGFWLFALLATGV

-643 ATPLLLAPWLLP
+643 ATPLLLAPWLVP
-655 LLTTG
+655 LVTTG

-672 TVDQVTFEGL
+672 TVDQVTFGGL
-682 VSGRLND
+682 LTGRLND

-696 GLVLGVLALVAL
+696 GMVLGLLAFAAL
-708 VPRRTRVPVVICWLV
+708 IPRRTRVSVLICWLV

-736 VTLDLP
+736 LTLDLP

-757 QGTAVVATVLGADAY
+757 QGTSIVAVVLGADAY
-772 LRRLA
+772 LRRL
-777 DHHPWWQRDLAVAL
+777 DEHHPWWQRGLATAL
-791 AVVAAVVPLGGLGWW
+791 AAVAAVVPLGGLGWW
-806 LTTPDNALA
+806 LVTPDNVLA
-815 SDVAEQTVPVYMQQS
+815 RDAEQAVPVYMQQS
-830 SLLGQEHGVLV
+830 SLLGEEHGVLV
-841 ISGSVD
+841 VSGSVD
-847 EGITYRIRRDDGTTV
+847 DGITYRIRRDDGTTV
-862 GEDEV
+862 GEDEI
-867 LTLADEDAGLTG
+867 LTLADEDAELTS
-879 EVRDLVSSPTPAVVA
+879 EVQALVSSPTPAVVA

-906 GSPADGRVS
+906 SSPADGKVS
-915 SLLDA
+915 ALLDA

-932 TTRAWRVDRPLDPD
+932 TTRAWHVDRPLDAKALEGP
-946 AVDGSGSWW
+946 GSWW
-955 RSGLLVVQGVAVVL
+955 RTGLLVVQAL
-969 ALVLAAPTVRRRRE
+969 AILAALVLAAPTVRQRRD
-983 EGRDD
+983 G

>member
-12 GARWLPAVLAG
+12 GARWLPAVLTG
-23 LLGQTHPVDRV
+23 LDGQTLPVDRV

-40 SRDDSVE
+40 SRDDSVA
-47 LVRDALGERPDLG
+47 LVREALGER
-60 LVLDVVPGSTSYP
+60 VVVDVVPGSTSYP

-81 RAPAATASTGADDE
+81 LAPPAPAEAGDDE
-95 WVWLL
+95 WIWLL

-113 LLSAAAEHPGATILG
+113 LVAAAREHPSVAILG

-142 VGLTITGTGRRETGL
+142 VGLTITGTGHRETGL

-180 MLVRRRVLESLGG
+180 MLVRRSVLESLGG
-193 LDDELP
+193 LDEDLP

-230 AAHRGIRRTPLTG
+230 AAHRGVRRTPLTG

-252 AALFTS
+252 AALLTS
-258 LANVSGRRFA
+258 LANVSSRGFA
-268 WQYVRLLLGSLLRVV
+268 WQYVRLFLGSLLRVV

-297 LAAVLSVHGRPGQV
+297 LAAALSVHGRPRQL
-311 LAARRERARRR
+311 LAARRERARLR
-322 EGEPADVRRLL
+322 EGDPADVRRLL
-333 APAWLPYR
+333 APTWLPYR
-341 HGLDLVTDLASAA
+341 HGLDFVTDLVSAA
-354 TNQAADVAERRR
+354 TNQASDVAERRR
-366 LAKAPTT
+366 LARAESGPGG
-373 ATGAATGAGA
+373 GAAARDGRRGAGA
-383 ADHDGRRASVTSG
+383 S
-396 TASADDDEEAYL
+396 DDDEDAYL
-408 TDTGLVARF
+408 TDTGFVARF
-417 FTNPVAVVLVLFG
+417 FTNPVAVVLALFG
-430 VLALLAGREALG
+430 VLSLLAAREAFG
-442 SITGGGLSPV
+442 TITGGALSPV
-452 PASTGDW
+452 PDAAADW
-459 WRLHLATWHPLG
+459 WRLHVSSWHPLG

-479 AYVLPFAIAA
+479 AYVLPFALAA
-489 SVLLGNTGA
+489 SLLLGHPGA

-521 VGHLVDPLGLPR
+521 VGRLVDPLGLPR

-538 GALTYALVPATSG
+538 GALTYALVPVTSG
-551 AWAEGRFGTVAVAA
+551 AWTEGRFGTVAVAA
-565 LLPWAAHAALG
+565 LLPWIAHAALG

-602 VPGFWLFALLATAV
+602 VPGLWLFALLATAV

-643 ATPLLLAPWLLP
+643 ATPVLLAPWLLP

-672 TVDQVTFEGL
+672 TVDQVTFGGL
-682 VSGRLND
+682 VTGRLND

-696 GLVLGVLALVAL
+696 GVVLGLLAVAAL
-708 VPRRTRVPVVICWLV
+708 IPRSTRVPVLICWLV

-742 AVTTRPSLGLFVVIL
+742 SVVTRPSLGLFVVIL
-757 QGTAVVATVLGADAY
+757 QGTWVVAVVLGADAY

-777 DHHPWWQRDLAVAL
+777 DHHPWWQRGVAVTL
-791 AVVAAVVPLGGLGWW
+791 AVVAAAVPLGGLAWW
-806 LTTPDNALA
+806 LTAEEG
-815 SDVAEQTVPVYMQQS
+815 DVVARDVEQSVPVYMQQS

-841 ISGSVD
+841 VSGSVD
-847 EGITYRIRRDDGTTV
+847 EGVTYRIRRDDGTTV
-862 GEDEV
+862 GEDEI
-867 LTLADEDAGLTG
+867 LTLAEEDAGLTSD
-879 EVRDLVSSPTPAVVA
+879 VRDLVSAPTPTVVA
-894 ALGARGVEYVVL
+894 DLGARGVEYVVL
-906 GSPADGRVS
+906 ASPADGRIS

-932 TTRAWRVDRPLDPD
+932 TTRAWRVDRPLDP
-946 AVDGSGSWW
+946 ASLDGPSPWW
-955 RSGLLVVQGVAVVL
+955 RTALLVVQGLAIVL
-969 ALVLAAPTVRRRRE
+969 ALVLAAPTVRQRRE
-983 EGRDD
+983 GARDV